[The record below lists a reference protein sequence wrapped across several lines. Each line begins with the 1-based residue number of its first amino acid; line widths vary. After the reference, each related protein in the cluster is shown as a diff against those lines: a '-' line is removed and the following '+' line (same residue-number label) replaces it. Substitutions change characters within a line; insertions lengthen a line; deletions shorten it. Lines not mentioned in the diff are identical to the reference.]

1 MTSWLALSSGQIQ
14 MGLMAKFVDEASWV
28 FYRHIEDKY
37 PDAI

>member
-1 MTSWLALSSGQIQ
+1 
-14 MGLMAKFVDEASWV
+14 MAKFVDETSWV